1 MIFIPYPDEMERIH
15 QIQRYQGTDYAL
27 IRLTFTMI
35 DKNNLDAG
43 GLLRDLLLQEGI
55 VDYARLAHG
64 GENGIDRRALL
75 LLEEG
80 LIRVGGIAAAFGAG
94 LGFAAGFG
102 GLGPGLR
109 LAGAAGAQAPPGAEY
124 AVHQTFPIVVVAH
137 NVLLSGV

>member
-64 GENGIDRRALL
+64 GGER
-75 LLEEG
+75 
-80 LIRVGGIAAAFGAG
+80 
-94 LGFAAGFG
+94 
-102 GLGPGLR
+102 
-109 LAGAAGAQAPPGAEY
+109 
-124 AVHQTFPIVVVAH
+124 H
-137 NVLLSGV
+137 